1 MNKDFME
8 YLDKFTHSVHRW
20 YIGLLQER
28 RKTRITSLSSIA
40 EALRPKILHQVK
52 QMRVL
57 DEIEPQLPMIKLLFL
72 HHPKKTCHLVAE
84 ICLVGSDAL

>member
-28 RKTRITSLSSIA
+28 RRTRITSLSGIA
-40 EALRPKILHQVK
+40 EAPRPKILHQVK
-52 QMRVL
+52 QVRVL
-57 DEIEPQLPMIKLLFL
+57 DEASFFLESFHFKRSARGFKQDSRYVKLEY
-72 HHPKKTCHLVAE
+72 TR
-84 ICLVGSDAL
+84 